1 MNKSISRGRSRGHS
15 AFNMGAVTA
24 VTANQRPTPP
34 TPPSLTILYRR
45 ALYEATRRYI
55 PCIYGSLVTQPMG
68 GLFLGPS
75 IPYLPDTVNVRFFTL
90 RLIGLGRRHLQKKT
104 KKKKKR
110 RTFAHSPLFRSVLWS
125 ILGGF

>member
-1 MNKSISRGRSRGHS
+1 
-15 AFNMGAVTA
+15 MGAVTA

-55 PCIYGSLVTQPMG
+55 PCICGSLVTQPMG
-68 GLFLGPS
+68 RLFLGPS

-90 RLIGLGRRHLQKKT
+90 RLIGLGRRHLQN
-104 KKKKKR
+104 KKKKR
-110 RTFAHSPLFRSVLWS
+110 RTFAHSSFFLSFLCSIFFIVFYFVFYSVLFF
-125 ILGGF
+125 L